1 LQELT
6 YLKGNPEALNKPGT
20 SHGFELE
27 KVKKERDSLQEENR
41 RLKTMLNEES
51 AAPTSGN
58 TKYLKNK
65 VILLLKNIFLD
76 LPS

>member
-1 LQELT
+1 
-6 YLKGNPEALNKPGT
+6 
-20 SHGFELE
+20 
-27 KVKKERDSLQEENR
+27 VKKERDSLQEENR

-65 VILLLKNIFLD
+65 VFFFLINNLD